1 MGMIISLLKQKN
13 NKIIHG
19 DNFNNKPGCG
29 INYMTSKIKRNNQA
43 QYDFE
48 LIRKNKFTHV
58 WPGSL
63 LWKDVNNDN
72 GINSQL
78 LGMSDEHRELF
89 DIVLNFFR
97 VCSGDENNKK
107 PFIQNAE

>member
-1 MGMIISLLKQKN
+1 MMISLLKQKN

-19 DNFNNKPGCG
+19 EIFNNKPGCG

-43 QYDFE
+43 PYDFE

-58 WPGSL
+58 RPGSL
-63 LWKDVNNDN
+63 LWKDVNNDD

-78 LGMSDEHRELF
+78 PGMGNEHRGLF

-97 VCSGDENNKK
+97 VSL
-107 PFIQNAE
+107 